1 MSAPERPEDDARGTP
16 QDGAAREGEPPR
28 ILIVEDTFGTLQLLG
43 RMLRRLSRAAI
54 HEARDGDAA
63 LREYMRTRPRIT
75 FLDINLPNKSGMEVL
90 KEIRA
95 LDPGAYVVVVS
106 AESSLNTVQAV
117 LALGIGGFI
126 VKPFSERRVLDVL
139 RKYVAE
145 TGDDALLAEV
155 R

>member
-1 MSAPERPEDDARGTP
+1 MSAQERPEDDARGMP
-16 QDGAAREGEPPR
+16 QDGAPREGEPPR

-43 RMLRRLSRAAI
+43 RMLQRLSHAAI

-75 FLDINLPNKSGMEVL
+75 FLDINLPNKNGMEVL

-95 LDPGAYVVVVS
+95 LDPDAYVVMVS
-106 AESSLNTVQAV
+106 AESSLNTVQAA
-117 LALGIGGFI
+117 LALGIGSFI